1 VITVTEVGGRR
12 AATMSRGCM
21 QAPALSVRR
30 ANRNATRATELRDN
44 GPGHGA
50 AAGPQGPTGRRQR
63 PKTNRRRPRGRA
75 LWIEVHA
82 MMTKLRD
89 KIERID
95 ALKGWRMRW
104 YMQ

>member
-1 VITVTEVGGRR
+1 
-12 AATMSRGCM
+12 
-21 QAPALSVRR
+21 
-30 ANRNATRATELRDN
+30 
-44 GPGHGA
+44 
-50 AAGPQGPTGRRQR
+50 
-63 PKTNRRRPRGRA
+63 
-75 LWIEVHA
+75 